1 MAHDVVI
8 LNNATWRSYEL
19 ARTIP
24 DKSNPSKLFE
34 ASTLRLSSALF
45 TQLHPASK
53 LGDSSEL
60 LLVRP
65 LRYRL
70 RNPDES
76 FLQVKNAI
84 FEWKGRQ
91 LGEVWDCFCVTRLR
105 TVAFVRA
112 PFLNS

>member
-1 MAHDVVI
+1 M
-8 LNNATWRSYEL
+8 LKG
-19 ARTIP
+19 IP
-24 DKSNPSKLFE
+24 FE
-34 ASTLRLSSALF
+34 FAFQNVYVQLHIGIGRLSSALF

-91 LGEVWDCFCVTRLR
+91 LGEVWDCFCVTPTLMRAIAEVMLSRR
-105 TVAFVRA
+105 TVE
-112 PFLNS
+112 L

>member
-1 MAHDVVI
+1 MEEKVI
-8 LNNATWRSYEL
+8 SFVEG
-19 ARTIP
+19 
-24 DKSNPSKLFE
+24 E
-34 ASTLRLSSALF
+34 ASGSKLSSALF

-65 LRYRL
+65 LRYKL

-91 LGEVWDCFCVTRLR
+91 LEDVWDCFCVTPTLMRAIAEVMLSRR
-105 TVAFVRA
+105 TVE
-112 PFLNS
+112 L